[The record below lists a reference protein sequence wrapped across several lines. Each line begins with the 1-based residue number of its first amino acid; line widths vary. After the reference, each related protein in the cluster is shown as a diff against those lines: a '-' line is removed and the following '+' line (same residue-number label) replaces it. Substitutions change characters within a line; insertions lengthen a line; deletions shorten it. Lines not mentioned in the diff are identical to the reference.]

1 MPGVQGLDVIDTTGA
16 GDIFGGS
23 AMWGLLNADRPLEE
37 LDYEQLRTVTQFAC
51 VAASLSTTH
60 LGGIYSVPE
69 IEAIYEMS
77 EVFDKY

>member
-1 MPGVQGLDVIDTTGA
+1 
-16 GDIFGGS
+16 
-23 AMWGLLNADRPLEE
+23 MWGLLNADRPLEE

-69 IEAIYEMS
+69 IEAIQAHLRNVRS
-77 EVFDKY
+77 F